1 MVAIR
6 RLNGGF
12 QSAKDKIAAN
22 HEAAGQSQART
33 MQTLTKFPQ
42 AMGDHPEVAIV
53 MSDDCRLS
61 ARIWRPLD
69 AAKNPVPAILE

>member
-1 MVAIR
+1 
-6 RLNGGF
+6 
-12 QSAKDKIAAN
+12 
-22 HEAAGQSQART
+22 

-42 AMGDHPEVAIV
+42 AMGDHPDVAIV

-61 ARIWRPLD
+61 SRIWRPLD